1 MSSLSLLPQVLTDG
15 AMLGCVYAIVAVG
28 LTLVFGV
35 LRIVN
40 FAHGDFLMVG
50 LYASFVL
57 AERLG
62 WDPYLTIPLSLFAV
76 LGTAWL
82 AYRFCLEPLLNTEE
96 SRQVVSTLGI
106 SLIIQNGIL
115 LLFSGNMHA
124 IPSRLG
130 SSMLVVGGV
139 FLRWPVVI
147 AAVASVLLCAGLYWL
162 LRSTDIGRQIRAAAE
177 DRDAA
182 QLCGLRIGRLYR
194 VAFCLGVGTLG
205 FVAPLI
211 APFYTVSPSI
221 GGSFTLMSFVVVVLG
236 GIGSFVGALVGGLV
250 IGLVQAVAG
259 LYTEGS
265 TPLIF
270 TYLIFVGV
278 LLLRPTG
285 IFGVQRA

>member
-1 MSSLSLLPQVLTDG
+1 
-15 AMLGCVYAIVAVG
+15 MLGAVYAIVAVG

-40 FAHGDFLMVG
+40 FAHGDFLMIG
-50 LYASFVL
+50 LYISFVL
-57 AERLG
+57 SERLG
-62 WDPYLTIPLSLFAV
+62 WDPYLTIPASLCGV
-76 LGTAWL
+76 LGMAWI
-82 AYRFCLEPLLNTEE
+82 AYRYCLEPLGAAEE
-96 SRQVVSTLGI
+96 NRQVVSTLGI
-106 SLIIQNGIL
+106 SLIIQNAIL
-115 LLFSGNMHA
+115 LLFSGDIHS
-124 IPSRLG
+124 IPSKFG

-139 FLRWPVVI
+139 FLRWPVVV
-147 AAVASVLLCAGLYWL
+147 AAGASILLCAALYWL
-162 LRSTDIGRQIRAAAE
+162 LRSTEIGRQIRAAAE

-182 QLCGLRIGRLYR
+182 QLCGLRIDRMYR
-194 VAFCLGVGTLG
+194 AAFCMGVGTLG
-205 FVAPLI
+205 LVAPLI
-211 APFYTVSPSI
+211 APFYQISPSI

>member
-1 MSSLSLLPQVLTDG
+1 
-15 AMLGCVYAIVAVG
+15 MLGSVYAIVAVG

-50 LYASFVL
+50 LYISYVL
-57 AERLG
+57 AEHFG
-62 WDPYLTIPLSLFAV
+62 WDPYLTIPISLLGV
-76 LGTAWL
+76 LAIAWL
-82 AYRFCLEPLLNTEE
+82 AYRFCLEPLLNTDE

-106 SLIIQNGIL
+106 SIIIQNAIL
-115 LLFSGNMHA
+115 LLFTANMHS
-124 IPSRLG
+124 IPSALG
-130 SSMLVVGGV
+130 SSMLVVHGV

-147 AAVASVLLCAGLYWL
+147 AAVASVLLCAALYWL

-182 QLCGLRIGRLYR
+182 QLCGLRIHRLYR
-194 VAFCLGVGTLG
+194 IAFCLGVGTLG
-205 FVAPLI
+205 LVAPLI
-211 APFYTVSPSI
+211 APFYTVSPSV

-236 GIGSFVGALVGGLV
+236 GIGSFVGALVSGLV
-250 IGLVQAVAG
+250 IGIVQTVAG

-270 TYLIFVGV
+270 TYVIFLGV

-285 IFGVQRA
+285 IFGVRKL